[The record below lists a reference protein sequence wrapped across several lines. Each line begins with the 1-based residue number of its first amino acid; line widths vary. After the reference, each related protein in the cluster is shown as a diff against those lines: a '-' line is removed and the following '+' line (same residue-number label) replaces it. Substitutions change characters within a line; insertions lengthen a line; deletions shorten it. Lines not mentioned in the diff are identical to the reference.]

1 MRTPAAATPLRKVPE
16 NRLSMQDV
24 RRQLIARGY
33 QEAITYSFVEPLLQK
48 ALDPEVE
55 PLPLLNPISADMS
68 VMRTNLWAGL
78 VQAADYNLKRQQ
90 PRVRLFETGLRFV
103 PSASGLQQIP
113 TLAFCGHRVRVCRK
127 PGRMPM
133 QPSISLMS
141 KAIWKPCWPVVAT
154 TTVTALWR
162 CGIRLCTQDKARRLK
177 KAGAD
182 GQWHAVG
189 LIGALHPS
197 VQKQLGI
204 PSAFISGPGGPECC
218 A

>member
-1 MRTPAAATPLRKVPE
+1 TPLRKVPE

-90 PRVRLFETGLRFV
+90 PRGRPFDSGLRFV
-103 PSASGLQQIP
+103 PAARGLQPIP
-113 TLAFCGHRVRVCRK
+113 
-127 PGRMPM
+127 P
-133 QPSISLMS
+133 QP
-141 KAIWKPCWPVVAT
+141 
-154 TTVTALWR
+154 
-162 CGIRLCTQDKARRLK
+162 
-177 KAGAD
+177 
-182 GQWHAVG
+182 
-189 LIGALHPS
+189 
-197 VQKQLGI
+197 
-204 PSAFISGPGGPECC
+204 C
-218 A
+218 AA